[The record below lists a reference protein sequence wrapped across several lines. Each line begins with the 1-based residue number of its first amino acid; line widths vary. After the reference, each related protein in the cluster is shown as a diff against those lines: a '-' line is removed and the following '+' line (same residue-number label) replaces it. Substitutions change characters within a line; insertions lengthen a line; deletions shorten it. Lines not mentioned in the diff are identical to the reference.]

1 MATGTYGGSIT
12 LASVSDGSSGQTLY
26 TWIRYADD
34 GQGTHMSPT
43 PLSTTKYIGIANNK
57 QSQTPSEDYR
67 DYVWSEY
74 VGKDGE
80 DGEDG
85 ADGTVYDIQSGHEKI
100 YKFFSSISSGIV
112 YSPEAIA
119 FQAYKI
125 EEGQSTLMN
134 PNSEYDTDIAMVGH
148 TTEFGHIWSF
158 LNRLTGQKQDES
170 AEQANLLTIARTI
183 GVDTV
188 QFNFGELTYY
198 SVTEEL
204 GNTQADVELF
214 NNLINLLNEEN
225 IYFIYKIFTYHS
237 HALEPASGD
246 LLAMKAIPLEFG
258 TSEDMARFALTANAI
273 QMAVNNSKLVFEATN
288 GLTIQNGGLR
298 IIGMD
303 GTTTLMEYNSTGN
316 ALRIVGN
323 GEFTG
328 TIHATEGSFTG
339 DVSANTLIA
348 RGGDIGG
355 FIIQNNG
362 LYSKSGAV
370 PTETGYNTD
379 GSLIKLL
386 GENGRIDAENIN
398 LGVGAHINKY
408 IQLGSA
414 FLWNPNDSDA
424 NGTLLE
430 AGAVKLSQTGELKLG
445 QITLNGPGS
454 EIYGNSFSIKPDQAN
469 FSNINASGKISTV
482 VFEQNHLQSVGGSMM
497 FKPSYKIVEQ
507 SNNTLILDEEF
518 LGNEGNYV
526 YLVKE
531 ADGST
536 ELAQI
541 DLKSGNTV
549 TVSTQLPAETLV
561 SLIDLGA
568 YGDLIIG
575 INSNGDEAN
584 YLKPRGMTI
593 SEFYINDNGL
603 LAKGDIAGTYVDV
616 MVRGEDGS
624 EPLLASDG
632 GIDTPQNPKVFLG
645 DLDKSSINFMS
656 DEITHKGFGL
666 YSENV
671 YLTGSLTTKVVSSSG
686 PTFAGVNT
694 LNSASAT
701 KFISESGIVDD
712 TSKIV
717 FWAGSASTANADI
730 QQSPFQITERGSLYA
745 AQGLFEGAIITKSR
759 IQGADI
765 YAARIHG
772 TGHEN
777 HNDYGLAFYDANHGL
792 VFYRGDT
799 EDETPPVEVFSI
811 GTDGLKR
818 GTKYFIRVDN
828 NQVIFEGDAIH
839 IPEYYTD
846 TTQSYYLHLDKN
858 QIFGSHTGDNDLEE
872 IQANIKFSE
881 QKLSMGLGQ
890 NNEDIVVDVDEIGLR
905 SEVVRMNKTVLFGE
919 QLKYEQVSNGYNL
932 YVL

>member
-1 MATGTYGGSIT
+1 MVNPSV
-12 LASVSDGSSGQTLY
+12 AS
-26 TWIRYADD
+26 
-34 GQGTHMSPT
+34 
-43 PLSTTKYIGIANNK
+43 N
-57 QSQTPSEDYR
+57 
-67 DYVWSEY
+67 
-74 VGKDGE
+74 
-80 DGEDG
+80 
-85 ADGTVYDIQSGHEKI
+85 
-100 YKFFSSISSGIV
+100 ISL
-112 YSPEAIA
+112 E
-119 FQAYKI
+119 
-125 EEGQSTLMN
+125 
-134 PNSEYDTDIAMVGH
+134 
-148 TTEFGHIWSF
+148 
-158 LNRLTGQKQDES
+158 
-170 AEQANLLTIARTI
+170 LLTVAHTI

-188 QFNFGELTYY
+188 QFNFGQLTYY

-214 NNLINLLNEEN
+214 NKFIKLLNEEN

-258 TSEDMARFALTANAI
+258 TSENMARFALTANDI
-273 QMAVNNSKLVFEATN
+273 QMTVNNSKLIFDATD
-288 GLTIQNGGLR
+288 GLTIQNGGLH

-303 GTTTLMEYNSTGN
+303 GTTTLMEYNPTGN
-316 ALRIVGN
+316 ALKIVGN

-362 LYSKSGAV
+362 LYSKEGAEK
-370 PTETGYNTD
+370 TEAGYNTD

-386 GENGRIDAENIN
+386 GEDGRIDAENIN
-398 LGVGAHINKY
+398 LGVGAYINKY
-408 IQLGSA
+408 IQLGNA
-414 FLWNPNDSDA
+414 RLWNPNEA

-430 AGAVKLSQTGELKLG
+430 AGAVKLSQTGKLELG
-445 QITLNGPGS
+445 QITLDGPKS
-454 EIYGNSFSIKPDQAN
+454 KIYGSSFSITPDQATFN
-469 FSNINASGKISTV
+469 NINASGKISTV

-507 SNNTLILDEEF
+507 ANNTLILDEKF
-518 LGNEGNYV
+518 LGNVGDYV

-531 ADGST
+531 NGT
-536 ELAQI
+536 TIPGLIQI
-541 DLKSGNTV
+541 GVVNGNTV

-561 SLIDLGA
+561 SLIDLGQN
-568 YGDLIIG
+568 GDIIIG
-575 INSNGDEAN
+575 INSNDSETN
-584 YLKPRGMTI
+584 YLKPRGLTI
-593 SEFYINDNGL
+593 TEFDNSNSKL
-603 LAKGDIAGTYVDV
+603 LAKGDTEGTYVDV
-616 MVRGEDGS
+616 MVPGDNGNE
-624 EPLLASDG
+624 LLLVSDG
-632 GIDTPQNPKVFLG
+632 YVGVSQNPKVFLG
-645 DLDKSSINFMS
+645 DLDNSGINFMS
-656 DEITHKGFGL
+656 GEITHKGFGL

-671 YLTGSLTTKVVSSSG
+671 YLIGSLTTKVVSDSG

-701 KFISESGIVDD
+701 KFSGKFGIVED

-717 FWAGSASTANADI
+717 FWAGSASTKNADI

-745 AQGLFEGAIITKSR
+745 SQGLFEGAIISRSR
-759 IQGADI
+759 IEGTDI

-772 TGHEN
+772 TGLK
-777 HNDYGLAFYDANHGL
+777 DSDGYGLAFYDANDGL
-792 VFYRGDT
+792 VFYKGDI
-799 EDETPPVEVFSI
+799 EDKTSPVEVFSI
-811 GTDGLKR
+811 GTNGLKR
-818 GTKYFIRVDN
+818 GSKYFIRVDD

-858 QIFGSHTGDNDLEE
+858 QIFGSHTGDNDLEK

-881 QKLSMGLGQ
+881 QKLSMGLGK
-890 NNEDIVVDVDEIGLR
+890 NGEDIVVDVDEIGLR